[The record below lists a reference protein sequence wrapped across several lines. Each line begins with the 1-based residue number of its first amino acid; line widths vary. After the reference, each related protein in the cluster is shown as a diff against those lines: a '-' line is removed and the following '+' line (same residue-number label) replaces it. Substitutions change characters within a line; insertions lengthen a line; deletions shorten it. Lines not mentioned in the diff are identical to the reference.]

1 MGDAAGEAAAEAVRR
16 SEPAGAALALEGVS
30 SGYGAVS
37 IVKGVSLSVAPGEIV
52 ALLGK
57 NGMGKTTLLK
67 TILGMVALRGGAI
80 TVGGQAL
87 AGLSPARLVALGV
100 GYAPQ
105 EQPLFQDLSIR
116 DNLRLAVPSDRML
129 PEALERLFGHFPFLK
144 DRLAQ
149 RAGTLSGGEQT
160 MLIRGRALML
170 RPRLLLIDEISEGVQ
185 PSMVE
190 RLRGVLD
197 AERAAGVSM
206 LVVEQHVAFALAL
219 ADRYAVLKLGEI
231 VDSGPAKAPDAQ
243 ARVIGHLAV

>member
-1 MGDAAGEAAAEAVRR
+1 MGEAARR
-16 SEPAGAALALEGVS
+16 AARQIAPAGAALALEAVS

-37 IVKGVSLSVAPGEIV
+37 IVRDVSLSVGPREIV

-57 NGMGKTTLLK
+57 NGMGKTSLLK
-67 TILGMVALRGGAI
+67 TVLGMVALRGGAV

-87 AGLSPARLVALGV
+87 AGLTPAKLNALGV

-149 RAGTLSGGEQT
+149 RAGTLSGGEQK
-160 MLIRGRALML
+160 MLILGRALML

-190 RLRGVLD
+190 RLRGVLQ
-197 AERAAGVSM
+197 AERASGVSM

-231 VDSGPAKAPDAQ
+231 VDSGPAQAPDAR
-243 ARVIGHLAV
+243 ARVIDHLAV

>member
-1 MGDAAGEAAAEAVRR
+1 MAEAARR
-16 SEPAGAALALEGVS
+16 SEPAGAALTLDRVS

-37 IVKGVSLSVAPGEIV
+37 ILKDVSLSVQPGEIV

-67 TILGMVALRGGAI
+67 TILGMVALRGGRVTI
-80 TVGGQAL
+80 GGQAL

-116 DNLRLAVPSDRML
+116 DNLRLAVPSDRLL

-149 RAGTLSGGEQT
+149 RAGTLSGGEQK
-160 MLIRGRALML
+160 MLILGRALML

-190 RLRGVLD
+190 RLRAVLQ
-197 AERAAGVSM
+197 AERDSGVSM
-206 LVVEQHVAFALAL
+206 LVVEQHVAFALGL

-231 VDSGPAKAPDAQ
+231 VDSGDAKAPDAT
-243 ARVIGHLAV
+243 ARVIDHLAV

>member
-1 MGDAAGEAAAEAVRR
+1 MAEAARR
-16 SEPAGAALALEGVS
+16 IEPAGAALTLDHVS

-37 IVKGVSLSVAPGEIV
+37 IVKDVSLSVQPGEIV

-80 TVGGQAL
+80 TIGGQAL
-87 AGLSPARLVALGV
+87 AGLSPAKLVALGV

-116 DNLRLAVPSDRML
+116 DNLRLAVPSDRQL
-129 PEALERLFGHFPFLK
+129 PEALERLFGHFPLLK

-149 RAGTLSGGEQT
+149 RAGTLSGGEQK
-160 MLIRGRALML
+160 MLILGRALML

-190 RLRGVLD
+190 RLRSVLL
-197 AERAAGVSM
+197 AERESGLSM
-206 LVVEQHVAFALAL
+206 LVVEQHVAFALGL

-231 VDSGPAKAPDAQ
+231 VDSGDAKAPDAHD
-243 ARVIGHLAV
+243 RVIDHLAV

>member
-1 MGDAAGEAAAEAVRR
+1 MAEAARR
-16 SEPAGAALALEGVS
+16 IDAAGAALALEAVS

-37 IVKGVSLSVAPGEIV
+37 IVKDVSLSVAPGEIV

-67 TILGMVALRGGAI
+67 TVLGMVALRGGGI
-80 TVGGQAL
+80 TIAGQAL
-87 AGLSPARLVALGV
+87 ETLSPARLVALGV

-116 DNLRLAVPSDRML
+116 DNLRLAVPSDRL
-129 PEALERLFGHFPFLK
+129 LLEALERLFGHFPFLK

-149 RAGTLSGGEQT
+149 RAGTLSGGEQK
-160 MLIRGRALML
+160 MLILGRALML

-190 RLRGVLD
+190 RLRTVLL
-197 AERAAGVSM
+197 AERAAGLSM
-206 LVVEQHVAFALAL
+206 LVVEQHVAFALGL

-231 VDSGPAKAPDAQ
+231 VDSGSAKAPDAQ
-243 ARVIGHLAV
+243 ARVFDHLAV

>member
-1 MGDAAGEAAAEAVRR
+1 MGEAARR
-16 SEPAGAALALEGVS
+16 AARQIAPAGAALALDRVS
-30 SGYGAVS
+30 SGYGAVA
-37 IVKGVSLSVAPGEIV
+37 IVKDVSLSVGPGEIV

-67 TILGMVALRGGAI
+67 TVLGMVALRGGAI

-87 AGLSPARLVALGV
+87 AGLTPAKLNALGV

-149 RAGTLSGGEQT
+149 RAGTLSGGEQK
-160 MLIRGRALML
+160 MLILGRALML

-190 RLRGVLD
+190 RLRGVLQ

-231 VDSGPAKAPDAQ
+231 VDSGAAQAPDAR
-243 ARVIGHLAV
+243 ARVIDHLAV

>member
-1 MGDAAGEAAAEAVRR
+1 MVEAARQAARQIA
-16 SEPAGAALALEGVS
+16 PAGAALALDRVS

-37 IVKGVSLSVAPGEIV
+37 IVRDVSLSVGAGEIV

-67 TILGMVALRGGAI
+67 TVLGMVTLRGGAV

-87 AGLSPARLVALGV
+87 AGLTPAKLNALGV

-149 RAGTLSGGEQT
+149 RAGTLSGGEQK
-160 MLIRGRALML
+160 MLILGRALML

-190 RLRGVLD
+190 RLRGVLE
-197 AERAAGVSM
+197 AERASGVSM

-231 VDSGPAKAPDAQ
+231 VDSGPARAPDAQ
-243 ARVIGHLAV
+243 ARVIDHLAV

>member
-1 MGDAAGEAAAEAVRR
+1 MVEAARQIA
-16 SEPAGAALALEGVS
+16 PAGAALALEAVS

-37 IVKGVSLSVAPGEIV
+37 IVRDVSLSVGPGEIV

-67 TILGMVALRGGAI
+67 TVLGMVALRGGAI

-87 AGLSPARLVALGV
+87 AGLTPAKLNALGV

-149 RAGTLSGGEQT
+149 RAGTLSGGEQK
-160 MLIRGRALML
+160 MLILGRALML

-190 RLRGVLD
+190 RLRGVLQ
-197 AERAAGVSM
+197 AERASGVSM

>member
-1 MGDAAGEAAAEAVRR
+1 MGEAARQGA
-16 SEPAGAALALEGVS
+16 PAGSALALDRVS
-30 SGYGAVS
+30 SGYGAVA
-37 IVKGVSLSVAPGEIV
+37 IVKDVSLSVGPGEIV

-67 TILGMVALRGGAI
+67 TVLGMVALRGGAV

-87 AGLSPARLVALGV
+87 AGLTPAKLNALGV

-149 RAGTLSGGEQT
+149 RAGTLSGGEQK
-160 MLIRGRALML
+160 MLILGRALML

-190 RLRGVLD
+190 RLRGVLH

-231 VDSGPAKAPDAQ
+231 VDSGPARAPEAQ
-243 ARVIGHLAV
+243 ARVIDHLAV

>member
-1 MGDAAGEAAAEAVRR
+1 MGEAAQRAARQIA
-16 SEPAGAALALEGVS
+16 PAGAALALDGVS
-30 SGYGAVS
+30 SGYGAVA
-37 IVKGVSLSVAPGEIV
+37 IVRDVSLSVGPGEIV

-67 TILGMVALRGGAI
+67 TVLGMVALRGGAI

-87 AGLSPARLVALGV
+87 AGLTPAKLNALGV

-149 RAGTLSGGEQT
+149 RAGTLSGGEQK
-160 MLIRGRALML
+160 MLILGRALML

-190 RLRGVLD
+190 RLRGVLQ

-231 VDSGPAKAPDAQ
+231 VDSGPAQAPDAR
-243 ARVIGHLAV
+243 ARVIDHLAV

>member
-1 MGDAAGEAAAEAVRR
+1 MAEAAAEAVRR

-149 RAGTLSGGEQT
+149 RAGTLSGGEQK
-160 MLIRGRALML
+160 MLILGRALML

-231 VDSGPAKAPDAQ
+231 VDSGPAGAPDAQ

>member
-1 MGDAAGEAAAEAVRR
+1 MGEAARR
-16 SEPAGAALALEGVS
+16 AARQIAPAGAALALEAVS

-37 IVKGVSLSVAPGEIV
+37 IVRDVSLSVGPGEIV

-67 TILGMVALRGGAI
+67 TVLGMVALRGGAV

-87 AGLSPARLVALGV
+87 AGLTPAKLNALGV

-149 RAGTLSGGEQT
+149 RAGTLSGGEQK
-160 MLIRGRALML
+160 MLILGRALML

>member
-1 MGDAAGEAAAEAVRR
+1 MVEAARQAARQAAPE
-16 SEPAGAALALEGVS
+16 GAALALDGVS
-30 SGYGAVS
+30 SGYGAVA
-37 IVKGVSLSVAPGEIV
+37 IVKDVSLSVGAGEIV

-67 TILGMVALRGGAI
+67 TVLGMVALRGGAI

-87 AGLSPARLVALGV
+87 AGLTPAKLVALGV

-149 RAGTLSGGEQT
+149 RAGTLSGGEQK
-160 MLIRGRALML
+160 MLILGRALML

-190 RLRGVLD
+190 RLRGVLQ
-197 AERAAGVSM
+197 AERASGVSM

-231 VDSGPAKAPDAQ
+231 VDSGPAQEPDAR
-243 ARVIGHLAV
+243 ARVIDHLAV